1 MFGRRRRRLAAS
13 AALSVASTPVLRDEQ
28 IFELLHDKLT
38 ALVGEHG
45 AWTLVARSADDTEV
59 IFHGL
64 KAREIATELTDA
76 ITTQQAAL
84 RGESSGEPTALT
96 WFPAPITTWSE
107 PAASEAPARG
117 AAPINAEPIN
127 AALANAAS
135 VNTAFADTAFADT
148 AFADTASVDALL
160 AEATSVEPNDDDLAA
175 ASAAWIDK
183 ASATLASARLVV

>member
-13 AALSVASTPVLRDEQ
+13 AALSVASIPVLRDEE
-28 IFELLHDKLT
+28 IFELLHDKLA

-45 AWTLVARSADDTEV
+45 AWTLVARSAHDTEV

-76 ITTQQAAL
+76 ITTQQSAL

-96 WFPAPITTWSE
+96 WSPAPITTWSE
-107 PAASEAPARG
+107 AAASQVPAQD
-117 AAPINAEPIN
+117 AAPIT
-127 AALANAAS
+127 AALAN
-135 VNTAFADTAFADT
+135 
-148 AFADTASVDALL
+148 TASVDSLL
-160 AEATSVEPNDDDLAA
+160 AESTSIELNDDDLAA

-183 ASATLASARLVV
+183 ASATLASARLVA

>member
-64 KAREIATELTDA
+64 KARAIATELTDA

-96 WFPAPITTWSE
+96 WSPAPITTWSE
-107 PAASEAPARG
+107 PAASQAPARG
-117 AAPINAEPIN
+117 AAPINAAPTNAAPIN
-127 AALANAAS
+127 AALASAAS
-135 VNTAFADTAFADT
+135 VST

-160 AEATSVEPNDDDLAA
+160 AEATSVEPNDDDPAA

>member
-64 KAREIATELTDA
+64 KARAIATELTDA

-84 RGESSGEPTALT
+84 RGETSGEPTALT
-96 WFPAPITTWSE
+96 WSPAPITTWSE
-107 PAASEAPARG
+107 PAASQAPARD
-117 AAPINAEPIN
+117 AAPIT
-127 AALANAAS
+127 AAL
-135 VNTAFADTAFADT
+135 
-148 AFADTASVDALL
+148 ADTASVHALL
-160 AEATSVEPNDDDLAA
+160 AEATSVEPNDDDSTA

>member
-64 KAREIATELTDA
+64 KARAIATELTDA

-96 WFPAPITTWSE
+96 WSPAPITTWSE
-107 PAASEAPARG
+107 PAASQAPARG
-117 AAPINAEPIN
+117 AAPINAAPTN
-127 AALANAAS
+127 AALASAAS
-135 VNTAFADTAFADT
+135 VST

>member
-13 AALSVASTPVLRDEQ
+13 AALSVASTPVLRDDQ

-45 AWTLVARSADDTEV
+45 AWTLVARSADDTDT

-76 ITTQQAAL
+76 ITTEQAAL
-84 RGESSGEPTALT
+84 RGETSGEPTALT
-96 WFPAPITTWSE
+96 WSPAPITTWSE
-107 PAASEAPARG
+107 PAARQARARD
-117 AAPINAEPIN
+117 AAPID
-127 AALANAAS
+127 AALAN
-135 VNTAFADTAFADT
+135 TALPNSALAN
-148 AFADTASVDALL
+148 TASVDSLL
-160 AEATSVEPNDDDLAA
+160 AESTSIELNDDDLAA